1 MRCLLLCH
9 TDEAR
14 WLAMSGDEQR
24 RTAATFGAYTEE
36 LKRAGVFVGAYRPQ
50 PSSTAK
56 RVRIADGGAEI
67 QDGVL
72 GDPNE
77 PLTGV
82 YIIDVPDMAT
92 AVSWAERNP
101 AARMGAI
108 ELRPISTY

>member
-1 MRCLLLCH
+1 MKCLLLAH
-9 TDEAR
+9 TDEAS
-14 WLAMSGDEQR
+14 WLAMSDDEKGR
-24 RTAATFGAYTEE
+24 IAATFGANAEE
-36 LKRAGVFVGAYRPQ
+36 LKRAGVFVTAYRPQ

-56 RVRIADGGAEI
+56 RVRIHNGTAEI

-92 AVSWAERNP
+92 AVSWAERHP

-108 ELRPISTY
+108 EVRPLSTY